1 MSDNIP
7 TPLASGATDHG
18 GPNGIPPSSQ
28 SPASD
33 AAMIAQDVA
42 NKYPNQAPAVLTSGT
57 PQMPTLA
64 PQGPAANAP
73 NATSTPT
80 STPPTPQ
87 TPHEVHQS
95 LYQRALSILAPP
107 TRYLDAQGNPQ
118 QTRPSLSNSILSG
131 AIAGLLTPT
140 AYRQGAYGP
149 VVDSQA
155 TAANAF
161 AAGKQ
166 QRQEQDAA
174 VQKHVEDVRSRKL
187 QAIKDNADTIH
198 LHVGVMQDAANMR
211 GVIQTMNDTDAPLL
225 KMAEENDKNLDSND
239 PNAKKAIWG
248 RGFTMEQALRH
259 PEWAQALTQHT
270 LVHDGMLDVPDA
282 NGNLIPTPTYTI
294 IDPNIKANMT
304 KEAADIASQIYPSW
318 KSAFEGSN
326 GSMQARLGQLS
337 AINNQV
343 NSVKF
348 AEKIFQDA
356 ADSDDKDLQSL
367 GIKKD
372 VKDTLMHAVRQGT
385 PGAQQALQALMAL
398 ENAKAANGTPA
409 DVLNRLI
416 NDPDTAAGRG
426 PILNAL
432 GITAEKAQDY
442 INKYNDR
449 RVAAQALAHEGGI
462 GEKAP
467 ATAEAMQAYE
477 NSRQSLPAE
486 QRNDFLKPPEKGW
499 TQGQL
504 EKEQQRVDAQKH
516 DNVVDSQ
523 AAADP
528 VAVAQ
533 LTNLTIGAGDLTAG
547 KELFTGNR
555 AVKGRIA
562 YDLASAQLASSIG
575 LNPIHYTAAAMQAK
589 QNKFNEYTSTKNG
602 SIGSNLNS
610 YQTFLLHNADA
621 IDASNEWRRSNAEFW
636 NTPLNELEK
645 KFGNDPSYIKFKASL
660 IAPDKE
666 FMSFLNG
673 GHAETMEDAKA
684 ISDLTNVNMSPS
696 RIFAAM
702 QQLAKT
708 ADDRAATLGDQ
719 YVGVVGTTYPNL
731 LNPTSQAILKT
742 LGIKSRAAAFTG
754 ELPRN
759 PAFVVNPSEGTLK
772 PITDPNMARRF
783 LSAASN
789 SPDRAIEIAREHG
802 WTLRP

>member
-1 MSDNIP
+1 MLN
-7 TPLASGATDHG
+7 
-18 GPNGIPPSSQ
+18 
-28 SPASD
+28 
-33 AAMIAQDVA
+33 
-42 NKYPNQAPAVLTSGT
+42 
-57 PQMPTLA
+57 
-64 PQGPAANAP
+64 
-73 NATSTPT
+73 
-80 STPPTPQ
+80 
-87 TPHEVHQS
+87 
-95 LYQRALSILAPP
+95 PP
-107 TRYLDAQGNPQ
+107 TRYVDPTGKLQEQPQTGRNIGNNV
-118 QTRPSLSNSILSG
+118 LAAVLSG
-131 AIAGLLTPT
+131 MMTPT

-155 TAANAF
+155 TAATAF

-166 QRQEQDAA
+166 QKTEQSEQAQKLSDDMQARKLSTVKNNVDAMHLWAATSHEMGQDAQQQVDNYAPMLQIAQEHDQHLLPGDTKA
-174 VQKHVEDVRSRKL
+174 VLATGMTMAEALKHPEF
-187 QAIKDNADTIH
+187 KDAMTKHSIVPD
-198 LHVGVMQDAANMR
+198 
-211 GVIQTMNDTDAPLL
+211 GVIQ
-225 KMAEENDKNLDSND
+225 
-239 PNAKKAIWG
+239 
-248 RGFTMEQALRH
+248 
-259 PEWAQALTQHT
+259 
-270 LVHDGMLDVPDA
+270 VPDDQ
-282 NGNLIPTPTYTI
+282 GHLVPTQTFSV
-294 IDPNIKANMT
+294 IDPNVQASMT
-304 KEAADIASQIYPSW
+304 QEAADIAGKINPAW
-318 KSAFEGSN
+318 KTAFEGSN
-326 GSMQARLGQLS
+326 GSMKMRLGQIQ
-337 AINNQV
+337 AITNQV
-343 NSVKF
+343 NSVQY
-348 AEKIFQDA
+348 AERVFQDA
-356 ADSDDKDLQSL
+356 AKSDDPAIKAL
-367 GIKKD
+367 GLKGDINGE
-372 VKDTLMHAVRQGT
+372 LMSAVRSSSRGS
-385 PGAQQALQALMAL
+385 AQALKSLAIM
-398 ENAKAANGTPA
+398 ENAKAAGGSTIDA
-409 DVLNRLI
+409 LDRLI
-416 NDPDTAAGRG
+416 NDPDARAGSQYV
-426 PILNAL
+426 LEAL
-432 GITAEKAQDY
+432 GTTADK
-442 INKYNDR
+442 
-449 RVAAQALAHEGGI
+449 VAKFVRDARLKQESELALAKEGGI

-467 ATAEAMQAYE
+467 ATADAMQAYE

-528 VAVAQ
+528 AAVAQ

-673 GHAETMEDAKA
+673 GHAETVEDAKA
-684 ISDLTNVNMSPS
+684 ASDLTNVNMPPS
-696 RIFAAM
+696 RILAAM

-759 PAFVVNPSEGTLK
+759 PAFVVNPSAGTLK
-772 PITDPNMARRF
+772 PITDPNIARRF
-783 LSAASN
+783 LAAASN